1 MFNVQCN
8 IFYNLINALFF
19 LFQLVAHP
27 YSQLR
32 LNLVLH
38 TGIPELNCCKIMW
51 RKRNFLSKVIYSV
64 RHTLLFPFLAVI
76 YLFAPTL
83 PLSIGL
89 ANPVVKFISHTGS
102 FAVFLLL
109 LIISAFQDKFHE
121 AGNTPSALGKI
132 LPQGCC

>member
-1 MFNVQCN
+1 
-8 IFYNLINALFF
+8 
-19 LFQLVAHP
+19 
-27 YSQLR
+27 
-32 LNLVLH
+32 
-38 TGIPELNCCKIMW
+38 MW

-76 YLFAPTL
+76 YLLAPAL

-102 FAVFLLL
+102 FAVFLVL

-121 AGNTPSALGKI
+121 AGNTPCALGKN
-132 LPQGCC
+132 LLSSFM